1 MKKYWK
7 QIVGAAILVLVL
19 FLVAKANNEKAAKL
33 DMDKDESAIENQD
46 KNILR
51 GAVTAQFEGAHTLNY
66 QFKLADG
73 ATTTLSKENRLV
85 TVKSASTT
93 APIYF
98 YFTYEGGRGYT
109 PDQYIKD
116 ITSKYATIV
125 KRETM
130 THGDSTWSVARSEN
144 SSWHVGSFGAWLVV
158 VENANVDKAVAT
170 AYIESFKTDTSSK
183 TVTSKMNMSDKTP
196 DGMMKVMASSTAT
209 MTHEMN

>member
-1 MKKYWK
+1 MFL
-7 QIVGAAILVLVL
+7 IV
-19 FLVAKANNEKAAKL
+19 KATQVKGRDS
-33 DMDKDESAIENQD
+33 DMDSDTDVSMTAED
-46 KNILR
+46 KNILK
-51 GAVTAQFEGAHTLNY
+51 GKVTAQFEGEHILNY
-66 QFKLADG
+66 QFKLAG
-73 ATTTLSKENRLV
+73 SATTTLSKENRLV

-116 ITSKYATIV
+116 VTAKYATII

-130 THGDSTWSVARSEN
+130 IHGANSWSVARSEN
-144 SSWHVGSFGAWLVV
+144 SSWHVGSFGNWLVV

-170 AYIESFKTDTSSK
+170 EYIESFKTDMGD
-183 TVTSKMNMSDKTP
+183 MNMSDKIP
-196 DGMMKVMASSTAT
+196 DGMMKVKMMSSSTAT